1 MIVECRG
8 AQKSYLKFRGKLWKS
23 LKIIFIDLKIQTV
36 NRGDYE
42 KSRNIKKRGHS
53 GTVDKFITHQKSG
66 WTNLVE
72 KRPKRSNRKIAD
84 KYILLNRANFVK
96 NYAKAATSAENN

>member
-1 MIVECRG
+1 M

-23 LKIIFIDLKIQTV
+23 VKIRFLELTIQTL
-36 NRGDYE
+36 NRGDDE
-42 KSRNIKKRGHS
+42 RSRNKQKRGHS

-72 KRPKRSNRKIAD
+72 KRPKRSNGKFAD